1 MRTLLTTTALVA
13 LFSMGAVAQDATAP
27 AATDPAAGNSLLTQ
41 GYDVIDTD
49 ALASRLIGFPV
60 YSSAAA
66 DAENLGDINDIVI
79 GDDGSVAAVI
89 IGVGGFLGIGEK
101 KVAVDYE
108 RLEWTI
114 AEDDT
119 ERLVLEVTREQ
130 LETAQAVELVEDDP
144 MLDTAATDPMAPDA
158 DQPMDAAP
166 ADDAMDTAAADPAA
180 EPMDAAEPADEAMD
194 TAAADP
200 ADEEAADAMDPAG
213 EATDVAQADPAEDP
227 AVDENMETGAIG
239 SDQDMAA
246 DDPMLDP
253 LNREG
258 LVEFDESSLTAEDL
272 IGINVYGP
280 NDEHIGSIG
289 DFVLGTDDSVDAL
302 IIDFGGFLGIGTKQ
316 VAVGYSEL
324 DFFADENGDN
334 RYLVLN
340 ITREMMEQAPEF
352 NKDTYA
358 QERDA
363 QRLVLDGDVAAN

>member
-130 LETAQAVELVEDDP
+130 LEEIAKTKEPDL
-144 MLDTAATDPMAPDA
+144 TAADL
-158 DQPMDAAP
+158 DAAVR
-166 ADDAMDTAAADPAA
+166 TI
-180 EPMDAAEPADEAMD
+180 
-194 TAAADP
+194 
-200 ADEEAADAMDPAG
+200 AG
-213 EATDVAQADPAEDP
+213 SARS
-227 AVDENMETGAIG
+227 MG
-239 SDQDMAA
+239 
-246 DDPMLDP
+246 
-253 LNREG
+253 LNVEG
-258 LVEFDESSLTAEDL
+258 L
-272 IGINVYGP
+272 
-280 NDEHIGSIG
+280 
-289 DFVLGTDDSVDAL
+289 
-302 IIDFGGFLGIGTKQ
+302 
-316 VAVGYSEL
+316 
-324 DFFADENGDN
+324 
-334 RYLVLN
+334 
-340 ITREMMEQAPEF
+340 
-352 NKDTYA
+352 
-358 QERDA
+358 
-363 QRLVLDGDVAAN
+363 